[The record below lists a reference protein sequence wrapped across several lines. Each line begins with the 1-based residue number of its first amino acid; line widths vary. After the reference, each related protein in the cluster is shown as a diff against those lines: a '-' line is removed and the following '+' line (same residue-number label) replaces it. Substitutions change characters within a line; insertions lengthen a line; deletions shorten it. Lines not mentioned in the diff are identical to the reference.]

1 MAVKRSPPPLRSWFY
16 PLMRRLRYPSLRVM
30 FTVPVAVQLVA
41 VVGLVGYLSLRNG
54 ARAVQSL
61 ATQLRSEL
69 STGIQRELEGY
80 FGEPHT
86 INRLNAIAFRYGD
99 LDIKSAQK
107 GEHLL
112 FQQMRLHPSLAF
124 IYCGSA
130 QSGEFFGVLRI
141 PETGELQLSYGNANN
156 KFFRDYYS
164 LNVRGQRQHWRGRA
178 EQRYDARTRPWYQA
192 ALGAQGLA
200 WTDVYIAFTTGLPN
214 VTASL
219 PVYDGNQDRRLLG
232 VCATDVVLPEEFRTF
247 LRGLKIG
254 GKSGQAFV
262 VDRKGQLISSSTDEP
277 LMLVNGETATF
288 LKAEDSAEPL
298 VNQSAQFLQQHF
310 GPLDRIQQSHQLTFE
325 LDGQRHFLEVVPF
338 NDGFGLDWL
347 IVVVVPE
354 AEFMGQIYKNTQTTI
369 FLCAIALAIALL
381 IGIIATNWITKPIL
395 QLNAAVK
402 DIAKGNWQQTIDIAR
417 TDEVGQ
423 LASSVNHMSTQL
435 QQSFDHVEAQKNAFA
450 RFFPAEYLKFFSKES
465 ITEINLGDC
474 ISKDMAVMFADIRQF
489 TGLAENM
496 PPQQLADFM
505 NTYLQK
511 ISPEIR
517 RHNGF
522 VIKFIGDCIMAVFPE
537 SVEDALNASLAQFA
551 KIREYNLELE
561 QAGQKPIAIG
571 MGLHVGQM
579 MLGIIGEPTR
589 LQGDV
594 LSDTVNLAARLEGIS
609 KVYGAQL
616 LMSEGVMEQLVH
628 PERYQPRFLDRVMVK
643 GRVEPLNIYE
653 ILAADSE
660 TMRILKLRTRDNFEA
675 GVRQYQDCDWLAA
688 KTYFKKVLEINIADR
703 AAQVYLQRLEQF
715 LAYGIPEHWN
725 GVWAFTQKG

>member
-1 MAVKRSPPPLRSWFY
+1 MKRSPPPLKAWFQT
-16 PLMRRLRYPSLRVM
+16 LKRKLRHPSLRTM
-30 FTVPVAVQLVA
+30 FTVPVAVQLVT

-54 ARAVQSL
+54 EQAVQTL

-69 STGIQRELEGY
+69 SIGIKRELDTY
-80 FGEPHT
+80 FGEPHA
-86 INRLNAIAFRYGD
+86 INRLNAIAFRFGD
-99 LDIKSAQK
+99 LDIENAQY

-112 FQQMRLHPSLAF
+112 FQQMRLHPTIAF

-130 QSGEFFGVLRI
+130 RSGEFFGVLRM
-141 PETGELQLSYGNANN
+141 PETGELQFSYGNANN
-156 KFFRDYYS
+156 GFLRDYYS
-164 LNVRGQRQHWRGRA
+164 LDLRGQRQFFRDKST
-178 EQRYDARTRPWYQA
+178 QRFDSRTRPWYQA
-192 ALGAQGLA
+192 ALDAEGLT

-214 VTASL
+214 ITASL

-247 LRGLKIG
+247 LKQLEIG
-254 GKSGQAFV
+254 GKSGRAFV
-262 VDRKGQLISSSTDEP
+262 IDRQGQMISSSTDEP
-277 LMLVNGETATF
+277 LTVVDNGKTTF
-288 LKAEDSAEPL
+288 LRAKNSTDPL
-298 VNQSAQFLQQHF
+298 VRASVQVLREDFGQLESIRQSQ
-310 GPLDRIQQSHQLTFE
+310 QLTFD
-325 LDGQRHFLEVVPF
+325 LDGKRQFLEVLPF
-338 NDGFGLDWL
+338 KDGFGLDWL

-354 AEFMGQIYKNTQTTI
+354 AEFMGQIYQNTQTTI
-369 FLCAIALAIALL
+369 VLCVVALAIALMV
-381 IGIIATNWITKPIL
+381 GVAATRWITAPIV

-402 DIAKGNWQQTIDIAR
+402 AIAKGNWQQTLDIDR
-417 TDEVGQ
+417 TDEVGE

-435 QQSFDHVEAQKNAFA
+435 QQAFSRVEAQKNAFA
-450 RFFPAEYLKFFSKES
+450 RFFPTEYLNFFSKNS

-474 ISKDMAVMFADIRQF
+474 VSKEMAVMFVDIRKF

-496 PPQQLADFM
+496 PPQELADFM
-505 NTYLQK
+505 NAYLQK

-517 RHNGF
+517 RHHGF

-537 SVEDALNASLAQFA
+537 NVEDALDASLAQFE
-551 KIREYNLELE
+551 KIREYNQELE
-561 QAGQKPIAIG
+561 QVGVEPIAIG

-616 LMSEGVMEQLVH
+616 LMSESVMAQLTH

-660 TMRILKLRTRDNFEA
+660 TMRNLKLQTRDDFET
-675 GVRQYQDCDWLAA
+675 GVRHYQARDWLGA
-688 KTYFKKVLEINIADR
+688 KTYFKKVLAVNITDR
-703 AAQVYLQRLEQF
+703 AAQVYLERLEQF
-715 LAYGIPEHWN
+715 LTGGTPEQWD
-725 GVWAFTQKG
+725 GVWAFTHKN

>member
-1 MAVKRSPPPLRSWFY
+1 
-16 PLMRRLRYPSLRVM
+16 M
-30 FTVPVAVQLVA
+30 FTVPVAVQLVT

-54 ARAVQSL
+54 EQAVQTL

-69 STGIQRELEGY
+69 SIGIKRELETY
-80 FGEPHT
+80 FGEPHA
-86 INRLNAIAFRYGD
+86 INRLNAIAFRFGD
-99 LDIKSAQK
+99 LDIENAQY

-112 FQQMRLHPSLAF
+112 FQQMRLHPALAF
-124 IYCGSA
+124 VYCGSV

-141 PETGELQLSYGNANN
+141 PETGELQLSYSNGNNG
-156 KFFRDYYS
+156 FLRDYYS
-164 LNVRGQRQHWRGRA
+164 LNVRGQRQHFRNKVST
-178 EQRYDARTRPWYQA
+178 RYDSRTRPWYRA
-192 ALGAQGLA
+192 ALDAEGLA

-214 VTASL
+214 ITASL

-247 LRGLKIG
+247 LKELEVG
-254 GKSGQAFV
+254 GESGQAFV
-262 VDRKGQLISSSTDEP
+262 IDRKGQLISSSTDEP
-277 LMLVNGETATF
+277 LMITRGETASF
-288 LKAEDSAEPL
+288 LKAEDSTEPL
-298 VNQSAQFLQQHF
+298 VQTSAQFLQQRF
-310 GPLDRIQQSHQLTFE
+310 GRLDNIQQSHQLTFE
-325 LDGQRHFLEVVPF
+325 LEGKRQFLAVLPF

-354 AEFMGQIYKNTQTTI
+354 TEFMGQIYQNTQTTI
-369 FLCAIALAIALL
+369 ALCAIALAIALM
-381 IGIIATNWITKPIL
+381 IGVIATRWITEPIL
-395 QLNAAVK
+395 QLNTAVK
-402 DIAKGNWQQTIDIAR
+402 DIAKGNWQQTIDIER
-417 TDEVGQ
+417 NDEVGE

-435 QQSFDHVEAQKNAFA
+435 QQSFDRVEAQKNAFA
-450 RFFPAEYLKFFSKES
+450 RFFPTEYLNFFSKSS

-474 ISKDMAVMFADIRQF
+474 ISKEMAVMFADIRQF

-496 PPQQLADFM
+496 PPQELANFM

-517 RHNGF
+517 RHHGF

-537 SVEDALNASLAQFA
+537 NVEDALDASLAQFE
-551 KIREYNLELE
+551 KIREYNVELE
-561 QAGQKPIAIG
+561 QAGSAPIAIG

-579 MLGIIGEPTR
+579 MIGIIGEPTR

-616 LMSEGVMEQLVH
+616 LMSEGVMEQLTH

-660 TMRILKLRTRDNFEA
+660 TMRSLKLKTRSDFEA
-675 GVRQYQDCDWLAA
+675 GVRYYQDCNWSEA
-688 KTYFKKVLEINIADR
+688 KTYFKKVLQVNIADR
-703 AAQVYLQRLEQF
+703 AAQVYLERLEQF
-715 LAYGIPEHWN
+715 LTYGIPDHWN
-725 GVWAFTQKG
+725 GVWAFTQKS